1 MNNTNDKNR
10 PQEEIEITKKDIDRA
25 WFRWITRSQAGWNYE
40 TMQGLGYCC
49 TMLPFLKKNYKDPA
63 ELKEMV
69 KLHSQ
74 YYNTNVTTG
83 GFVIGADMA
92 VEAEQGYKAKD
103 MIPALKTGLM
113 GPLAGIGDTFF
124 SVTIN
129 TILGSIATYMALEG
143 NPIGVILWLLAGF
156 VKLGFARWFTHLAY
170 AQGKKAVSTVSGALK
185 KITNAATILGIT
197 VVGALVPSVIK
208 ATVTLQPQIGENVI
222 NIQEQIFDPMMPNII
237 PVGIVCF
244 VYWLLGRKNMNSTRV
259 IFIVMALCVILNALN
274 IMG

>member
-1 MNNTNDKNR
+1 
-10 PQEEIEITKKDIDRA
+10 
-25 WFRWITRSQAGWNYE
+25 
-40 TMQGLGYCC
+40 
-49 TMLPFLKKNYKDPA
+49 
-63 ELKEMV
+63 
-69 KLHSQ
+69 
-74 YYNTNVTTG
+74 
-83 GFVIGADMA
+83 
-92 VEAEQGYKAKD
+92 
-103 MIPALKTGLM
+103 
-113 GPLAGIGDTFF
+113 
-124 SVTIN
+124 
-129 TILGSIATYMALEG
+129 MALEG

>member
-1 MNNTNDKNR
+1 MNNTNDNNR

-92 VEAEQGYKAKD
+92 VEAEQA
-103 MIPALKTGLM
+103 
-113 GPLAGIGDTFF
+113 PLA
-124 SVTIN
+124 
-129 TILGSIATYMALEG
+129 
-143 NPIGVILWLLAGF
+143 
-156 VKLGFARWFTHLAY
+156 
-170 AQGKKAVSTVSGALK
+170 
-185 KITNAATILGIT
+185 
-197 VVGALVPSVIK
+197 
-208 ATVTLQPQIGENVI
+208 
-222 NIQEQIFDPMMPNII
+222 
-237 PVGIVCF
+237 
-244 VYWLLGRKNMNSTRV
+244 
-259 IFIVMALCVILNALN
+259 
-274 IMG
+274 